1 VDVFSE
7 DDVALLGQT
16 SAQMAIALEN
26 VRAYEQITSLNA
38 RLTDEK
44 QYLELELRHEFAQ
57 IVGSSPTLRKILKAV
72 KTVAPTDSTVLLL
85 GETGTGKE
93 LLARAVHDL
102 SQRRERSF
110 VRMSVAALPASLLES
125 ELFGHEKGAFT
136 GATTS
141 RAGRL
146 AIANRGT
153 LFLDEVGDIP
163 SEVQPKLLRVI
174 QEREFERLGSTRTV
188 QVDVRIVAATNRDL
202 ERMVEEGSFRSDLYY
217 RLNVFPITVPPLRER
232 AEDIP
237 ALANHFVAQCSRR
250 MGRQA
255 PAIPDAAVRALKEW
269 NWPGNIR
276 ELQNVIERA
285 VILSPDTTL
294 VLPLQDIQPRS
305 PRTASTPKADLT
317 FHDAERDAI
326 LRALRESAGV
336 IAGPKG
342 AAARLG
348 LRRTT
353 LQSKMRRLGIR
364 RPSY

>member
-1 VDVFSE
+1 
-7 DDVALLGQT
+7 
-16 SAQMAIALEN
+16 MA
-26 VRAYEQITSLNA
+26 
-38 RLTDEK
+38 DEK
-44 QYLELELRHEFAQ
+44 QYLELELRQEFAQ
-57 IVGSSPTLRKILKAV
+57 IVGSSPTLSKILKAV

-93 LLARAVHDL
+93 LLARAIHDL
-102 SQRRERSF
+102 SQRRERNF

-146 AIANRGT
+146 EIANRGT

-163 SEVQPKLLRVI
+163 SEVQPKLLRVL

-188 QVDVRIVAATNRDL
+188 HVDVRIVAATNRDL

-237 ALANHFVAQCSRR
+237 ALAQHFVVQCARR
-250 MGRQA
+250 MGRT
-255 PAIPDAAVRALKEW
+255 PPIIPDAAMEALKLW
-269 NWPGNIR
+269 KWPGNIR

-294 VLPLQDIQPRS
+294 VLPLQDIR
-305 PRTASTPKADLT
+305 PRTPRAASGPKSVVT
-317 FHDAERDAI
+317 FVDAEKEAI
-326 LRALRESAGV
+326 LGALRESGGV
-336 IAGPKG
+336 IAGPAG

-364 RPSY
+364 RPSF